1 MRVSRNAEQ
10 TNSGAR
16 RRRPA
21 LVLGFSIVCL
31 GGCSDEPPPSPP
43 QPIAFSHQAH
53 AENDIGCLRCHQGAE
68 TQAEAGLPALSSCA
82 VCHRRRVV
90 PDHPE
95 VLKFMELLENR
106 EPLVWRKVNVMPE
119 SGDDALQAQ
128 APRTGRG
135 GVLHLSRGRRT
146 DDPCPTGNRHGG
158 YAMVCFVSS
167 GKRRER
173 GLSRVSPLRGKRCA
187 DGNF

>member
-1 MRVSRNAEQ
+1 MQVSRNAEQ
-10 TNSGAR
+10 KNSRTR

-31 GGCSDEPPPSPP
+31 GGCSDEPPPPPP

-68 TQAEAGLPALSSCA
+68 TQAEAGAAGAVVVRGLPSSQS
-82 VCHRRRVV
+82 R
-90 PDHPE
+90 PGPSGGPE
-95 VLKFMELLENR
+95 VHGTPR
-106 EPLVWRKVNVMPE
+106 ETGAAGLAEGERHAGV
-119 SGDDALQAQ
+119 GDDALQAQ
-128 APRTGRG
+128 APRTGRC
-135 GVLHLSRGRRT
+135 GVLHLSRGRRA

-158 YAMVCFVSS
+158 YAMVYFVSS